1 MKNKV
6 ALFKTVLKGYF
17 DGTWEERVSWFLS
30 TTITNIQTLVPK
42 QAVVSSFYTEQ
53 MTPFLWVADFTIRD
67 VTGESPE
74 EFTNYHCRPISE

>member
-17 DGTWEERVSWFLS
+17 NGVYEEKVSWFLS
-30 TTITNIQTLVPK
+30 TTITNIQILVPK
-42 QAVVSSFYTEQ
+42 NAEVSSFYTEQ
-53 MTPFLWVADFTIRD
+53 VTPFLWVADFIIRD

-74 EFTNYHCRPISE
+74 EFTNYHCQPIPD